1 MEHKNPLYRKVNTRT
16 QHVWHNTGSD
26 AKHDRNTKGGLKK
39 SMKKDVKRGLD
50 YTPLYKFLLSK
61 VGCKW
66 DEVYSE
72 AKHRLPIGETDAINH
87 LLRKDVESEQ
97 WGYCRGSEN
106 DLYSTL
112 YVDENGLL
120 QKTHPDLHIES
131 LYPSCGCCT
140 HTFNGK
146 PLTNK
151 WLDNPIY
158 KQKDNEI
165 L

>member
-1 MEHKNPLYRKVNTRT
+1 MERKKPLYRKVNTRT
-16 QHVWHNTGSD
+16 HRVWHNTGSE
-26 AKHDRNTKGGLKK
+26 AKYDRNTKEGLQK
-39 SMKKDVKRGLD
+39 SMKKHIKHGLD
-50 YTPLYKFLLSK
+50 FSPLYMFLLSK

-72 AKHRLPIGETDAINH
+72 AKSRLPIGETDAINH
-87 LLRKDVESEQ
+87 LLRENKYIEH
-97 WGYCRGSEN
+97 WGYCRAGEN
-106 DLYSTL
+106 SLYSTL

-151 WLDNPIY
+151 WLDNPLFKKNTDGI
-158 KQKDNEI
+158 I
-165 L
+165 